1 MWGSSEEIEID
12 YILEVLDKFNLKLHR
27 DERDNHYW
35 NESFRSKMFNQ
46 TMNLKGRGWIPVDCD
61 ELILFSKDPRDII
74 ENGYGAKC

>member
-27 DERDNHYW
+27 DERDNHSW
-35 NESFRSKMFNQ
+35 NESFKASMFNQ
-46 TMNLKGRGWIPVDCD
+46 TMNLKKDEWWIPVDCD

-74 ENGYGAKC
+74 EE